1 MPGSPLPE
9 AMAGGQVK
17 AAPEPAG
24 AVGMSAALRAERRPS
39 YAAQGSVIDQKYA
52 IERVLGEGG
61 MGVVYLA
68 RDIHTGVEVVLKAVR
83 AELSH
88 RKDVRDRTLAEGRA
102 LARIDHPNVVH
113 LKAVVVEN
121 KGLWLVMQY
130 IDGES
135 LEKTIRRHIDE
146 KRPMPLAEVLR
157 IFRQIVAGIDA
168 AHQEGVIHRDLK
180 PANVLL
186 RKKDGV
192 AKVTDFGIAKGEE
205 DARSGKG
212 MTKGII
218 GSLWYMSPEQVTGR
232 RDLDKRVDIYALG
245 IVLYEMLVGRVP
257 FDADDD
263 HTIMRMHLTAPVPL
277 VSKMRRDVPESVD
290 AVIQKATAKK
300 REDRFPGCDA
310 ILRAL
315 DALDAPTAEARVS
328 PAAGKL
334 PSTVPGSP
342 PMAPATTTPEDV
354 APPEPPRSSAAK
366 KKDTE
371 PEEPAAASRKAFAE
385 ADTIEASGVKAPVE
399 ATKDT
404 GPGKPK
410 RRARW
415 ILPVVAVLALG
426 GGAAALVALGVLPGL
441 SSNKPPARARV
452 DSAPSPSANIVAPP
466 PTASQKPV
474 MAPPS
479 APAPAPSPTPPPAPA
494 NPLQALTGP
503 WIGNGRD
510 LEAVLSGDELEF
522 RVTDPVQFEAQG
534 YEKGEARFALRQIPG
549 EARVFA
555 VEDRV
560 RPVPP
565 GKGYDLAKARGTCLE
580 IWTEANK
587 QPLRATF
594 DGTRLTV
601 EFAKIEP
608 TEANF
613 TVSKGKVT
621 SCIGLRKLKASKVVS
636 SLERRAKTL

>member
-1 MPGSPLPE
+1 MDRVEPKPAPE
-9 AMAGGQVK
+9 A
-17 AAPEPAG
+17 AG
-24 AVGMSAALRAERRPS
+24 AVLMSATRRADARKS
-39 YAAQGSVIDQKYA
+39 YVAEGQVVDQKYA
-52 IERVLGEGG
+52 ILRVLGEGG

-83 AELSH
+83 AELAH
-88 RKDVRDRTLAEGRA
+88 RKDVRERTLAEGRA

-113 LKAVVVEN
+113 LKAVVVEE
-121 KGLWLVMQY
+121 KALWLVMQY

-146 KRPMPLAEVLR
+146 KRPMSVPEVLR

-186 RKKDGV
+186 RTKDGV

-205 DARSGKG
+205 DARAGKG

-232 RDLDKRVDIYALG
+232 RDLDKRVDVYALG
-245 IVLYEMLVGRVP
+245 IVLFEMLVGRVP

-263 HTIMRMHLTAPVPL
+263 HTIMRLHLSAPVPL
-277 VSKMRRDVPESVD
+277 VSKMRRDVPESLD
-290 AVIQKATAKK
+290 AIIQKACAKR
-300 REDRFPGCDA
+300 REDRFPGCEA
-310 ILRAL
+310 ILRAIDSL
-315 DALDAPTAEARVS
+315 DVPGWEARGMSGADLKPPSFARATPPTAPETTAPEISEIAESARAEPKPRSKKKATEPDDAPAPKAVLAPTDAE
-328 PAAGKL
+328 G
-334 PSTVPGSP
+334 
-342 PMAPATTTPEDV
+342 APAVQGEV
-354 APPEPPRSSAAK
+354 AP
-366 KKDTE
+366 
-371 PEEPAAASRKAFAE
+371 
-385 ADTIEASGVKAPVE
+385 
-399 ATKDT
+399 TKDT
-404 GPGKPK
+404 GVAAPK
-410 RRARW
+410 RRRGW
-415 ILPVVAVLALG
+415 LIPVIAVLALG
-426 GGAAALVALGVLPGL
+426 GGAAALVALGVIPGITRG
-441 SSNKPPARARV
+441 KPDPKARV
-452 DSAPSPSANIVAPP
+452 ESVASPSAKPSAPP
-466 PTASQKPV
+466 PTASQKAV
-474 MAPPS
+474 APPGT

-494 NPLQALTGP
+494 NPLAALTGA
-503 WIGNGRD
+503 WVGNGRD

-522 RVTDPVQFEAQG
+522 RVVDPAQFETQG

-580 IWTEANK
+580 VWTEADK

-613 TVSKGKVT
+613 TVSKGLVT

-636 SLERRAKTL
+636 SLERRAKAP